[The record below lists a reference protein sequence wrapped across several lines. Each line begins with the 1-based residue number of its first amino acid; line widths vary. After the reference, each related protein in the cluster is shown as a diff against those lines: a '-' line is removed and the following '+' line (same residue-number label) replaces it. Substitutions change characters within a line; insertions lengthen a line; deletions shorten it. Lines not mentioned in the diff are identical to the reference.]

1 MSVVYLSQPLFSRDY
16 LFKAL
21 KVQDHHQH
29 SNKETVIDEFTDDV
43 VPTDDDHEDGEETQ
57 LPDENIKVLT
67 SGSLYH
73 RSTNLIHTFID

>member
-1 MSVVYLSQPLFSRDY
+1 MSVVYLSQSLFSRDY

-29 SNKETVIDEFTDDV
+29 SKKETVIDEFTDDV